1 MNHKVSEKAYKGMG
15 MEGFT
20 ARWYASLT
28 HKSLDEFRS
37 LARRAAG
44 QIPAGSS
51 VLEVAPGPGYFAI
64 ELAKLGAY
72 RVTGLD
78 ISRTLV
84 DIACANAVEAG
95 VDVDFRRGDAAHMP
109 FASESFDFLLCR
121 AAFKNF
127 SQPLPALKEMYRVLK
142 PGGRALIIDLRRD
155 ASMQS
160 ITQAVHGMHLGAIN
174 AMITRLTFRFMLLR
188 RAYTTEEFQQLLAQ
202 TKFGPIDIREDL
214 IGLELALRRT

>member
-1 MNHKVSEKAYKGMG
+1 MTHKVPEKGFKGRG

-20 ARWYASLT
+20 ARWYANLT
-28 HKSLDEFRS
+28 RKSLDEFKS
-37 LARRAAG
+37 LARRTAAG
-44 QIPAGSS
+44 IPAEAT

-84 DIACANAVEAG
+84 EIARANATQAG
-95 VDVDFRRGDAAHMP
+95 VQIDFQQGDAAHMP
-109 FASESFDFLLCR
+109 FAPESFDFLLCR

-127 SQPLPALKEMYRVLK
+127 TEPLPALKEMYRVLK

-160 ITQAVHGMHLGAIN
+160 ISRAVQAMHLGRIN
-174 AMITRLTFRFMLLR
+174 AMITRLTFRFMLLK
-188 RAYTTEEFQQLLAQ
+188 RAYTKEEFEQLLSQ
-202 TKFGPIDIREDL
+202 TKFAAPDIQEDL
-214 IGLELALRRT
+214 IGLELSLDRM

>member
-1 MNHKVSEKAYKGMG
+1 MNTTISAKAHKGMG

-28 HKSLDEFRS
+28 HKSLDEFKA
-37 LARRAAG
+37 LARRVSS
-44 QIPAGSS
+44 QIPSGAS

-72 RVTGLD
+72 RITGLD

-84 DIACANAVEAG
+84 EIAGAKAAEAG
-95 VDVDFRRGDAAHMP
+95 VNVDFRQGDAAHMP
-109 FASESFDFLLCR
+109 FAAESFDFLLCR

-127 SQPLPALKEMYRVLK
+127 TEPLPALKEMYRVLK

-160 ITQAVHGMHLGAIN
+160 ISEAVQGMHLGPVN
-174 AMITRLTFRFMLLR
+174 AVITRLTFRFMLLK
-188 RAYTTEEFQQLLAQ
+188 RAFTREEFQQLLAQ

-214 IGLELALRRT
+214 IGLELALSRT